1 MIETHSQ
8 ESLNVLHTLFGDWF
22 LLLALVF
29 IFGSV
34 NFMFVWV
41 KGIQYLDREFS
52 PDKQYDDT
60 WTYAAGSR
68 FFDYCWWFLRGK
80 IKTKRVGMCV
90 WMCLNSASYIVVSFW
105 LLYAIF
111 FDIYKWIISFGY
123 TKRLCM
129 NAMHSFF
136 TLCCNVV
143 GLWKFIYNA

>member
-60 WTYAAGSR
+60 WTYSAGSR
-68 FFDYCWWFLRGK
+68 YFDYCWLFLRGK
-80 IKTKRVGMCV
+80 IMTKRLGIRV
-90 WMCLNSASYIVVSFW
+90 WMCFNSTSSAVLGV
-105 LLYAIF
+105 LLIYGIL
-111 FDIYKWIISFGY
+111 FDCYKWII
-123 TKRLCM
+123 RP
-129 NAMHSFF
+129 
-136 TLCCNVV
+136 
-143 GLWKFIYNA
+143 